1 MQLLAR
7 SVGETLRFAREE
19 DEGESSLTQGVQRTL
34 CLHAQIVADG
44 DDAARILA

>member
-7 SVGETLRFAREE
+7 RVGETLRFAREE
-19 DEGESSLTQGVQRTL
+19 DEGESALTQGVQRTL

>member
-7 SVGETLRFAREE
+7 RVGETFRLTREE
-19 DEGESSLTQGVQRTL
+19 DEGESALTQGVQGTL

-44 DDAARILA
+44 DDAACVLA